1 MEAMEAMEAIFAS
14 HKGFY
19 EQLITPAFIGFLA
32 GVMKELSKPKP
43 KEIPNTWIKT
53 IVNSAFLCCVIF
65 LFLDIFELSY
75 NAKIG
80 IAAIS
85 SFFGLEK
92 SLSHIKE
99 LISIFKR

>member
-1 MEAMEAMEAIFAS
+1 MEAMEVMEAIFAS

-32 GVMKELSKPKP
+32 GVMKELEKP
-43 KEIPNTWIKT
+43 KEILNTWIKT

-85 SFFGLEK
+85 SFLGLEK
-92 SLSHIKE
+92 GLSHIKE
-99 LISIFKR
+99 LISIFRR

>member
-1 MEAMEAMEAIFAS
+1 MEAMEAMEAIFSS

-19 EQLITPAFIGFLA
+19 EQLITPAFIGFLS
-32 GVMKELSKPKP
+32 GVMKELSKP

-65 LFLDIFELSY
+65 LFLDMFQLSY

-80 IAAIS
+80 IAAIF

-92 SLSHIKE
+92 SLIHIKE

>member
-1 MEAMEAMEAIFAS
+1 MEAMEAMEAIFSS

-19 EQLITPAFIGFLA
+19 EQLITPAFIGFLSGA
-32 GVMKELSKPKP
+32 MKELSKP

-80 IAAIS
+80 IAAIF

-92 SLSHIKE
+92 SLIHIKE

>member
-19 EQLITPAFIGFLA
+19 EQLITPAFIGFLT
-32 GVMKELSKPKP
+32 GVMKELSNPK
-43 KEIPNTWIKT
+43 KILNTWIKT

-65 LFLDIFELSY
+65 LFLDMFEELSY

-85 SFFGLEK
+85 SFLGLEK
-92 SLSHIKE
+92 CVSHIKE
-99 LISIFKR
+99 LISIFRR

>member
-32 GVMKELSKPKP
+32 GVMKELEKP

-85 SFFGLEK
+85 SFLGLKEG
-92 SLSHIKE
+92 LSHIKE
-99 LISIFKR
+99 LISIFRR